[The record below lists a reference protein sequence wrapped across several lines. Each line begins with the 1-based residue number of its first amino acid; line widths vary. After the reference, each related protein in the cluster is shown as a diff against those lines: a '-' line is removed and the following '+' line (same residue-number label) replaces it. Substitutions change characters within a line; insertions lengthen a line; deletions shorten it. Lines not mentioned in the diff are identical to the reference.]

1 MSSNHYITS
10 KAKKVV
16 VVVLALLA
24 ILTGWHIGTGS
35 CKASEEK
42 LITVWALCKP
52 GSFVEVRE
60 TPSKNGHHVGMLDP
74 CDSFQ
79 TDGVTK
85 NGYVRAIGLGDGG
98 EGWVY
103 SGFVSTEKPE
113 PVFERYMCNSLS
125 RVACRRWISG
135 PRVANY
141 GWIVN
146 GSTVDVFY
154 RTESWSV
161 TNRGYIKSEFLE
173 ADPE

>member
-1 MSSNHYITS
+1 MNSRHCTTDLR
-10 KAKKVV
+10 KKI
-16 VVVLALLA
+16 VLCTIGLIAM
-24 ILTGWHIGTGS
+24 IIGWQIGTSS
-35 CKASEEK
+35 CKASDER
-42 LITVWALCKP
+42 LITVWAMCKP

-60 TPSKNGHHVGMLDP
+60 TPSKNGHHVGILDP

-98 EGWVY
+98 ESWVY
-103 SGFVSTEKPE
+103 CGFVSTEKPE

-146 GSTVDVFY
+146 GSTVEVFY
-154 RTESWSV
+154 RTKSWSV

>member
-1 MSSNHYITS
+1 MSSNNYITS

-16 VVVLALLA
+16 VVVLSLLA
-24 ILTGWHIGTGS
+24 ILIGWQIGTSS

-42 LITVWALCKP
+42 LITVWAMCKP
-52 GSFVEVRE
+52 GSFV
-60 TPSKNGHHVGMLDP
+60 PSKNGHHVGILDP

-85 NGYVRAIGLGDGG
+85 NGYVRAIGLGDCG

-103 SGFVSTEKPE
+103 CGFVSTEKPE

-146 GSTVDVFY
+146 GSTVEVFY

>member
-1 MSSNHYITS
+1 MNQNQYSTS
-10 KAKKVV
+10 KVKKIVF
-16 VVVLALLA
+16 VLLAVLA
-24 ILTGWHIGTGS
+24 ILTGWHIGMGGV
-35 CKASEEK
+35 KASEER
-42 LITVWALCKP
+42 LITVWAMCKP

-60 TPSKNGHHVGMLDP
+60 TPSKNGHHVGYLDP

-85 NGYVRAIGLGDGG
+85 NGYVRAIGLGDTG

-103 SGFVSTEKPE
+103 CGFVSTEEPV

-146 GSTVDVFY
+146 GSTVEVFY
-154 RTESWSV
+154 RTDEWSV
-161 TNRGYIKSEFLE
+161 TSRGYIKSEYLE